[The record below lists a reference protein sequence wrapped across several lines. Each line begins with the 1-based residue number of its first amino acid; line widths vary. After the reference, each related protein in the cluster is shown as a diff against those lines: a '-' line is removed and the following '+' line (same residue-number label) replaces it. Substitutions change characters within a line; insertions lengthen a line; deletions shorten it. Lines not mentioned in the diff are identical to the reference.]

1 MSETEV
7 LACLILLA
15 VCTGLLLSI
24 LLVVIRNG
32 RSLRSIERALKSRDS
47 VKTSSVVATGTSTP
61 RGEFETFLAEDPA
74 RKKLTKGEQFSAYRR
89 WRQDKGLNW
98 VKP

>member
-1 MSETEV
+1 MSETE
-7 LACLILLA
+7 LFACLILLG

-24 LLVVIRNG
+24 LLAVIRNG
-32 RSLRSIERALKSRDS
+32 QSLRSIERALKSRDTVRAS
-47 VKTSSVVATGTSTP
+47 AVVASGTSTP

-74 RKKLTKGEQFSAYRR
+74 RQKLSKGEQFSAYRR
-89 WRQDKGLNW
+89 WRQEKGLNW